1 MPPTIDKTPIELITT
16 RRSVVAANMTD
27 PGPNDEDLDTII
39 AAGVRVPDHG
49 RVGPWRIQVIR
60 KEAQAKLGGLYG
72 KLFKEDNPDAPDDLV
87 EFNRQ
92 RPSRSPILLAITF
105 HPDPERYVKVPNSE
119 QILSC
124 GALCQNILNGA
135 HALGYVAQW
144 ITEWPAYHAEVKK
157 ALGHDPAT
165 EIVGFIHI
173 GSATEAPQERK
184 RVGAESVVS
193 EWTG

>member
-1 MPPTIDKTPIELITT
+1 MSPNTDQTAIELITT
-16 RRSVVAANMTD
+16 RRSVVAANMSE
-27 PGPNDEDLDTII
+27 PGPSDDELNTII

-49 RVGPWRIQVIR
+49 RVGPWRIQIIR
-60 KEAQAKLGGLYG
+60 KEAQAKLGALYG
-72 KLFKEDNPDAPDDLV
+72 KLFKEDNPGAPDDLV

-92 RPSRSPILLAITF
+92 RPQRSPILLAITF
-105 HPDPERYVKVPNSE
+105 HPDPERYDKVPHTE

-135 HALGYVAQW
+135 HAVGYVAQW
-144 ITEWPAYHAEVKK
+144 ITAWPAYHGEVKK
-157 ALGHDPAT
+157 ALGHAAET

-193 EWTG
+193 EWAG